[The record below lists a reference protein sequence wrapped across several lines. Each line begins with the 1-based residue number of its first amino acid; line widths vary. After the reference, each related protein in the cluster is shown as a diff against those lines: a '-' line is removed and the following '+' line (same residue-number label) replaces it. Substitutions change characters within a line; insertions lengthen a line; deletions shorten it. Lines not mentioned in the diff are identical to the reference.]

1 MAKTT
6 TGATVIKTEML
17 DRKMNEVFD
26 WAKDNKLPI
35 RDAIWNFTMKKNEQN
50 TMKTAD
56 DVAWMLKASD
66 DELKK
71 FCEDNLKK

>member
-6 TGATVIKTEML
+6 KGATVIKTEML
-17 DRKMNEVFD
+17 DRKMNDVFD
-26 WAKDNKLPI
+26 WA
-35 RDAIWNFTMKKNEQN
+35 
-50 TMKTAD
+50 
-56 DVAWMLKASD
+56 D

>member
-1 MAKTT
+1 M
-6 TGATVIKTEML
+6 E
-17 DRKMNEVFD
+17 
-26 WAKDNKLPI
+26 
-35 RDAIWNFTMKKNEQN
+35 KNEQN

-56 DVAWMLKASD
+56 DVAWMLNASD